1 MNNRSAWM
9 ARQRQHLLRA
19 AEHAGGVGDLGAPHR
34 VGRLVE
40 VPPLADAVLHVSE
53 LVTLYNSDLG
63 FGIAG

>member
-9 ARQRQHLLRA
+9 ARPRQHLLRA
-19 AEHAGGVGDLGAPHR
+19 AERGRVGDLGAPHR